1 MVTNDVKKIKFSEE
15 DVALINEHLTI
26 IESILK
32 EKTIQLAPGEGKR
45 FGKLGPENEKWANTV
60 YHDVTVAPQ
69 LLPPFMEIDN
79 WNELEKTREQL
90 STLTDRFKT
99 VTQLLVDSNRLIGY
113 SIYKKCLT
121 VYKNAQMLTEE
132 GISGVKIYL
141 DKWSVFFEK
150 KPKETKVNAPQ

>member
-26 IESILK
+26 IESLLK

-45 FGKLGPENEKWANTV
+45 FGKLGPENEKWANNV